1 MKLSLLFLFLT
12 STALANNCE
21 TFTGYQLKEK
31 LCWDKSL
38 RGWVSARC
46 IKVDCEAKSKPKV
59 PTRSPTSL
67 GQNPAAMA
75 CHDLKLG
82 VVILRDS
89 QNYEQSFCQFK
100 DKSLIDTNALAR
112 NLK

>member
-1 MKLSLLFLFLT
+1 MKLSFLFLFLT

-21 TFTGYQLKEK
+21 TFTGFKLKEK

-46 IKVDCEAKSKPKV
+46 FKEDCEARSKIKRSV
-59 PTRSPTSL
+59 RSPNSM
-67 GQNPAAMA
+67 GQNPSAMA
-75 CHDLKLG
+75 CHDLKLA

-89 QNYEQSFCQFK
+89 QNNEQSMCQFK

>member
-1 MKLSLLFLFLT
+1 MKLSLLFLFT
-12 STALANNCE
+12 STAFANNCE

-46 IKVDCEAKSKPKV
+46 IKENCEAKSKAKMPAR
-59 PTRSPTSL
+59 PANSM

-75 CHDLKLG
+75 CHDLKLD

-89 QNYEQSFCQFK
+89 QNDEQSFCQFK
-100 DKSLIDTNALAR
+100 DKSLIDTNALVR